1 MQNLSSNIVELTP
14 ENFQQVLIQQSQEK
28 LVIVD
33 FWAEWCEPC
42 KDLMPI
48 LQKLAA
54 EYANEVIL
62 ATVDCDKQQEI
73 AGQFGVRNLPTV
85 MLVKEGQPVDGFAG
99 VQPESQIREMLA
111 KHLPSPEEG
120 LLEQAAALIAESNY
134 ADAFPIVKKAFELNP
149 DNLDGKLM
157 MADCNIEQGYIEQA
171 KEILATIGL
180 VDQDGRYSALQGK
193 IELAEQA
200 ADSPELKALQEKLAA
215 DPDDFE
221 TRVQLSVQLQQAH
234 KNEEA
239 LEMLFSVISKDLNF
253 GEAKKLFLDMVNA
266 LPDGDALK
274 SKYRRKVYSLL
285 Y

>member
-1 MQNLSSNIVELTP
+1 MDNITTNIVELSL
-14 ENFQQVLIQQSQEK
+14 ENFQQVVVQQSQDR

-42 KDLMPI
+42 KDLKPI
-48 LQKLAA
+48 LQKLAH
-54 EYANEVIL
+54 EYADSVIL

-85 MLVKEGQPVDGFAG
+85 MLVKGGQPVDGFAG

-120 LLEQAAALIAESNY
+120 LLEQGAQLIAAGDYAAA
-134 ADAFPIVKKAFELNP
+134 FPVIKQAFELNP
-149 DNLDGKLM
+149 ENLDAKLM
-157 MADCNIEQGYIEQA
+157 MTDCFIEQGYIEQA

-180 VDQDGRYSALQGK
+180 VDQDGRYGALQGK
-193 IELAEQA
+193 VELAEQA
-200 ADSPELKALQEKLAA
+200 AESPEIKALQEKLAQQ
-215 DPDDFE
+215 PDDME
-221 TRVQLSVQLQQAH
+221 LQVQLSVQLQQAS
-234 KNEEA
+234 KYEEA
-239 LEMLFSVISKDLNF
+239 LELLFNVLKRDLNF

-266 LPDGDALK
+266 LPDGDPLK
-274 SKYRRKVYSLL
+274 SGYRRKIYSLL

>member
-1 MQNLSSNIVELTP
+1 MDNITTNIVELSV
-14 ENFQQVLIQQSQEK
+14 ENFQQVVVQQSQDR

-48 LQKLAA
+48 LQKLAH
-54 EYANEVIL
+54 EYADSVIL

-85 MLVKEGQPVDGFAG
+85 MLVKGGQPVDGFAG

-120 LLEQAAALIAESNY
+120 LLEQGAQLIAAGDYAAA
-134 ADAFPIVKKAFELNP
+134 FPVIKQAFELNP
-149 DNLDGKLM
+149 ENLDAKLM
-157 MADCNIEQGYIEQA
+157 MTDCFIEQGYIEQA

-180 VDQDGRYSALQGK
+180 VDQDGRYGALQGK
-193 IELAEQA
+193 VELAEQA
-200 ADSPELKALQEKLAA
+200 AESPEIKALQEKLAQQ
-215 DPDDFE
+215 PDDME
-221 TRVQLSVQLQQAH
+221 LQVQLSVQLQQAS
-234 KNEEA
+234 KYEEA
-239 LEMLFSVISKDLNF
+239 LELLFNVLKRDLNF

-266 LPDGDALK
+266 LPDGDPLK
-274 SKYRRKVYSLL
+274 SGYRRKIYSLL